1 MRCWRKGT
9 HALLWMF
16 SRQRVLRS
24 IPAPFHFPCWHPEAK
39 RPVGRK
45 NPLTIQRRIFRFTA
59 SAGSFRA
66 IQLSESNIQES
77 MAWWEAVLLG
87 LIQGVTEFLPV
98 SSSGHLVLGQYLLG
112 VELSDNI
119 TFEVFVHLGTVLSIL
134 TLYWNQAF
142 GILGDTLGAL
152 VQPARI
158 RERYT
163 TNENVRFG
171 LLILVTMVPTGL
183 VYVLAGDWLGAA
195 FGNPRLVCGMLFVT
209 GTLLLLTVLRPD
221 PRGPLTPLKAVGIG
235 LAQSAAMIPGI
246 SRSGSTICV
255 ALYQNVTPKT
265 AADFSFLML
274 LPVVLGA
281 SLIDG
286 IKIVESGVS
295 VGVVP
300 LLIGT
305 AVAYLSGIVA
315 IKVVLDFV
323 KRGKLQYFAYYCFAL
338 GGLGL
343 WLI

>member
-1 MRCWRKGT
+1 M
-9 HALLWMF
+9 
-16 SRQRVLRS
+16 
-24 IPAPFHFPCWHPEAK
+24 E
-39 RPVGRK
+39 
-45 NPLTIQRRIFRFTA
+45 
-59 SAGSFRA
+59 
-66 IQLSESNIQES
+66 
-77 MAWWEAVLLG
+77 WWEALLLG
-87 LIQGVTEFLPV
+87 LIQGLTEFIPV

-134 TLYWNQAF
+134 TLYWDQAF
-142 GILGDTLGAL
+142 GILGETLGAL
-152 VQPARI
+152 ARPTQI
-158 RERYT
+158 PERYT

-183 VYVLAGDWLGAA
+183 VYVLAGDWLQAA
-195 FGNPRLVCGMLFVT
+195 FANPRLVCGMLLVT

-221 PRGPLTPLKAVGIG
+221 PRGPLTTIKAFVIGI
-235 LAQSAAMIPGI
+235 AQSAAMIPGI

-255 ALYQNVTPKT
+255 ALYQNVTPKQ

-274 LPVVLGA
+274 LPVVIGA
-281 SLIDG
+281 SLIDVLN
-286 IKIVESGVS
+286 IVESGIHVS
-295 VGVVP
+295 IGP

-305 AVAYLSGIVA
+305 VVAYISGIFA
-315 IKVVLDFV
+315 IKVVLDVV